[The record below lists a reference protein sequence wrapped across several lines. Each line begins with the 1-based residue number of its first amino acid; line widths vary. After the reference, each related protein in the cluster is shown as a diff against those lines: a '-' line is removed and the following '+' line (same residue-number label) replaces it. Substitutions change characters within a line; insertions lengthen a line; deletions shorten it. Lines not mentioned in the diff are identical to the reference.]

1 MIRLG
6 GLRGTQKGS
15 SLLEML
21 LATVLFGIFTIS
33 IWSLFNRVY
42 WAYWKTDQEVKLLEE
57 GRMIVEFIQ
66 EEIRMAEGVIIEV
79 DGATNVMESQETIHQ
94 KLLKNMTFIK
104 DKDDRSKPTNE
115 DKLQLFASSDYKGY
129 YLRYQKN
136 VVAEHIQSITI
147 SREKNS
153 KLVEITCVMLGKKE
167 EENLSTSVVISLEH
181 KTLKT
186 R

>member
-1 MIRLG
+1 G
-6 GLRGTQKGS
+6 N
-15 SLLEML
+15 SLLEVL

-33 IWSLFNRVY
+33 IWSLFHRVY

-66 EEIRMAEGVIIEV
+66 EEVRMAEAVIIEV
-79 DGATNVMESQETIHQ
+79 DGATNVMESKEAIYQ
-94 KLLKNMTFIK
+94 KPLKNMVFIK
-104 DKDDRSKPTNE
+104 DRDDRSKPSNE
-115 DKLQLFASSDYKGY
+115 DKLQLFASSEYKGY

-136 VVAEHIQSITI
+136 VVAENIQSITI

-153 KLVEITCVMLGKKE
+153 NLVKITCMMFGKE
-167 EENLSTSVVISLEH
+167 EGENLSTSLVISLEH

-186 R
+186 K